1 MFICRQWRIQKN
13 ILNVLQE
20 KTDVEPLGTKWM
32 ISFSS
37 IHGAAGDAGSS
48 EESKVAIEIESL
60 DAQASVDVVESRHE
74 QASKTAGWHLIGR
87 TSDAHMFQ
95 NGFFQ
100 QAL

>member
-1 MFICRQWRIQKN
+1 
-13 ILNVLQE
+13 
-20 KTDVEPLGTKWM
+20 M

-37 IHGAAGDAGSS
+37 IHGAAGDAGRS

-60 DAQASVDVVESRHE
+60 DAQASVDFVESRHE
-74 QASKTAGWHLIGR
+74 QAASKTAGWHLIGR

>member
-1 MFICRQWRIQKN
+1 
-13 ILNVLQE
+13 
-20 KTDVEPLGTKWM
+20 M
-32 ISFSS
+32 ISFSF

-74 QASKTAGWHLIGR
+74 QASKTGGWHLIGR

>member
-1 MFICRQWRIQKN
+1 
-13 ILNVLQE
+13 
-20 KTDVEPLGTKWM
+20 M

-37 IHGAAGDAGSS
+37 IHGAAGDAGNS

-74 QASKTAGWHLIGR
+74 QASKTGGLNLTGK
-87 TSDAHMFQ
+87 TSDNHMIQ

-100 QAL
+100 HAL